1 MPKGDYYFTLYY
13 QRLLTSTVGWKD
25 SELGAYLRLLIY
37 QFDKGSIP
45 SDLSSIAR
53 IAPSAKKHW
62 PLLST
67 KFVDDGNGGLINRFM
82 EEVRGDV
89 NAKKERSRLNGM
101 NGGRPNIVKPGQ
113 LRFYLIE
120 CFNDHERFYK
130 AGITDKSIQS
140 RYSTSTGGSRA
151 MPYSFNVIQEF
162 LCDHSLALLIE
173 ETLYKTCE
181 HYIPTLKF
189 GGHKECYVMSE
200 NVLQTISQTITQN
213 NPVGFEQSDKIIGN
227 DQKSESKIDST
238 AINGRSKNE
247 THVLPQ
253 YSDNQSEKK
262 PTGFSEVNLNG
273 TQKKAIPLTTNHNT
287 AAAAVL
293 LNSEIVNEVFSEVW
307 KDQAWREQ
315 LCIGLTIKNEAD
327 LKKWLSQFN
336 ASVTG
341 SQIEDFTAIRY
352 KRMVRGWIIKQ
363 QQKNVTVDKL
373 TETKEPSQ
381 NHRLKKIS

>member
-67 KFVDDGNGGLINRFM
+67 KFVDDGSGRLVNKFM
-82 EEVRGDV
+82 QEVR
-89 NAKKERSRLNGM
+89 NERIELSQINSENGRK
-101 NGGRPNIVKPGQ
+101 GGRPRGKRNESEIKAIAFPTDGHSTDFDQ
-113 LRFYLIE
+113 KTDAK
-120 CFNDHERFYK
+120 NDH
-130 AGITDKSIQS
+130 
-140 RYSTSTGGSRA
+140 
-151 MPYSFNVIQEF
+151 
-162 LCDHSLALLIE
+162 
-173 ETLYKTCE
+173 
-181 HYIPTLKF
+181 
-189 GGHKECYVMSE
+189 
-200 NVLQTISQTITQN
+200 
-213 NPVGFEQSDKIIGN
+213 
-227 DQKSESKIDST
+227 KSESHFSKSEFVNP
-238 AINGRSKNE
+238 AQLNG
-247 THVLPQ
+247 T
-253 YSDNQSEKK
+253 QSEKK
-262 PTGFSEVNLNG
+262 ANGYDSPKRNESE
-273 TQKKAIPLTTNHNT
+273 TKAIPLTTNHNT
-287 AAAAVL
+287 AAAAAV
-293 LNSEIVNEVFSEVW
+293 LNSEIVNQVFSEVW

-315 LCIGLTIKNEAD
+315 LCIGLAIKNEAD